1 MILCLG
7 ISIQSHKNLVEAVE
21 EASIR
26 KEQQPERERADCMRR
41 DTQKKN
47 GKQLPKGREMG
58 KRRAAATV
66 WKGESEEG
74 RTAAFPS
81 HVLTEF
87 FSEIPIF

>member
-1 MILCLG
+1 M
-7 ISIQSHKNLVEAVE
+7 QSHKSFVETVE

-26 KEQQPERERADCMRR
+26 KEQQPERERAGCRR
-41 DTQKKN
+41 RGPQKKN
-47 GKQLPKGREMG
+47 RKQLPKGREMG

-66 WKGESEEG
+66 WKGEGEEG

-81 HVLTEF
+81 CILTEF